1 MNNMKR
7 VLLLIIS
14 TMLFFPT
21 VTDAQIKKT
30 GTFKAETIE
39 SVRMGIVSLK
49 LADGEYYL
57 CFTTTN
63 QFDDLMVL
71 KLGETKESAIQSL
84 QDIIEILDGLQG
96 NATQFIDNGY
106 GREFRLSKVMG
117 ALYISADGY
126 AGNGNTSKGELKKF
140 LKALQ

>member
-1 MNNMKR
+1 MKR
-7 VLLLIIS
+7 VIYIILAMMFLL
-14 TMLFFPT
+14 PT
-21 VTDAQIKKT
+21 QAYAQIKKT
-30 GTFKAETIE
+30 GTFKSETIE

-49 LADGEYYL
+49 VANGEYYL
-57 CFTTTN
+57 SFQTTN